1 MPAQGSAA
9 PTWTR
14 RLLRGPRWMGQ
25 LALLDS
31 WTPAGHPLSSPRPAW
46 KDVLVEWTHSG
57 DLTRAQAGTL
67 LALDETT
74 RWQA

>member
-1 MPAQGSAA
+1 
-9 PTWTR
+9 
-14 RLLRGPRWMGQ
+14 MGQ

-31 WTPAGHPLSSPRPAW
+31 WSPGGHRVSSPRPAW
-46 KDVLVEWTHSG
+46 NDVLAEWTHSG